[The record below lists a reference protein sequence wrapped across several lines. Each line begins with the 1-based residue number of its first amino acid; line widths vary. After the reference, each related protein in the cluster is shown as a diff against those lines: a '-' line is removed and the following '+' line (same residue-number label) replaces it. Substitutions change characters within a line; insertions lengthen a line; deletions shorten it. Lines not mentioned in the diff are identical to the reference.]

1 MATSIHDVEA
11 EERAL
16 IGRTRTPDDLP
27 EIVKTALAADTG
39 QRFDDDGQRFD
50 DDGFE
55 ITDEVIADG

>member
-1 MATSIHDVEA
+1 MATSIHDVDA

-27 EIVKTALAADTG
+27 KVVKTALAAGTG
-39 QRFDDDGQRFD
+39 QRFDE
-50 DDGFE
+50 DGFE

>member
-27 EIVKTALAADTG
+27 EIVKAALAAETG
-39 QRFDDDGQRFD
+39 QRFDA
-50 DDGFE
+50 DGFE
-55 ITDEVIADG
+55 IADEVVSDG

>member
-27 EIVKTALAADTG
+27 EIVKAALAADTG
-39 QRFDDDGQRFD
+39 QRFDDN
-50 DDGFE
+50 GFE

>member
-27 EIVKTALAADTG
+27 EVVKLALAVDTG
-39 QRFDDDGQRFD
+39 RRFDE
-50 DDGFE
+50 DGFE